1 MDLISIIFKLILLL
15 IVFFAFTYFVKKI
28 KKYISIFNING
39 LDGVYYYFKN
49 KNFKN
54 YGIWNF
60 IDNKKYKLGKKLAE
74 YSKEKILFG
83 PYSGTKFIFKSGW
96 SNTDFGSK
104 YLGTYERQIQKKII
118 YLKKKFN
125 LNFFVDCGAAEG
137 FHIISLLKKKIFK
150 TAVAFEINKKSR
162 DLLIQNAINNNVK
175 KKISVY
181 SEANFASLK
190 KLKIKNF
197 KKTLFLLDIEGAE
210 FNLFD
215 KNFCRYFSKS
225 FFIIEDHNFIILNK
239 KKTNSFYKTIKKF
252 FKVEFVDD
260 NFENPLNYKILDN
273 LTEDEKYL
281 ILSEGRPLRMQWII
295 LLPK

>member
-1 MDLISIIFKLILLL
+1 M
-15 IVFFAFTYFVKKI
+15 
-28 KKYISIFNING
+28 
-39 LDGVYYYFKN
+39 
-49 KNFKN
+49 
-54 YGIWNF
+54 
-60 IDNKKYKLGKKLAE
+60 
-74 YSKEKILFG
+74 
-83 PYSGTKFIFKSGW
+83 
-96 SNTDFGSK
+96 
-104 YLGTYERQIQKKII
+104 
-118 YLKKKFN
+118 
-125 LNFFVDCGAAEG
+125 NFFIDCGAAEG

-162 DLLIQNAINNNVK
+162 DLLIKNAINNNVK

-181 SEANFASLK
+181 SKANFASLK
-190 KLKIKNF
+190 KLEIKNF

>member
-1 MDLISIIFKLILLL
+1 MDLINVIFKLLLLL
-15 IVFFAFTYFVKKI
+15 IVFFTFTYFLKKL
-28 KKYISIFNING
+28 KKYVSIFNVNG
-39 LDGVYYYFKN
+39 LDGIYYYFRN
-49 KNFKN
+49 KNFSN

-83 PYSGTKFIFKSGW
+83 PYSGTKFIFGSGW

-162 DLLIQNAINNNVK
+162 DLLIKNAINNNVK

>member
-1 MDLISIIFKLILLL
+1 MDLINVIFKLISIL
-15 IVFFAFTYFVKKI
+15 IIFFTFTYFLKKL
-28 KKYISIFNING
+28 KKYVSIFNVNG
-39 LDGVYYYFKN
+39 LDGIYYYFKN
-49 KNFKN
+49 KNFRN

-83 PYSGTKFIFKSGW
+83 PYSGTKFIFGSGW

-162 DLLIQNAINNNVK
+162 DLLIKNAINNNVK
-175 KKISVY
+175 KKISVF